1 MNLYSKKQKWK
12 YLLAIIA
19 LVIVIAIIWY
29 TSFIASKVRNEER
42 LKVQL
47 WGESIRK
54 KAALVKLTN
63 QSFSALAIKERE
75 NVEIWARATKEFEK
89 PLSDYSFALTIIR
102 NNVDTSDIEDNIPLI
117 LTDNNNKL
125 ISYVN
130 LPEID
135 LLKEK
140 DELVSNLISQWAEI
154 NAPVKISFSNEKSQ
168 NIYYNNSIRYYDL
181 LNKRDSLL
189 NSFKEDLLLNSA
201 LVPVI
206 FFNENQD
213 SIVASNIFL
222 KNMSKKDS
230 LKKINNIK
238 DENQSFKVDL
248 GEGKQGILFFQNS
261 LTLKQL
267 EYFPFILI
275 GIIILF
281 LFVAYLLFSTFRRAE
296 QNQVWAGMAKETAHQ
311 LGTPISSLMAW
322 IEILKSDNVDL
333 SSINEMNKDINRLE
347 TITERFSKIGSTT
360 KLEKINL
367 IVVVKENVEYLKN
380 RISKKINITVKS
392 TQDNISILGD
402 KSLIQWVIENLTKNA
417 VDAMKGEGDLTFS
430 FNIEKKLAI
439 LDVSDTGKGVDKLKT
454 IFEPG
459 YTTKKRGWGL
469 GLSLAKRIIEEQ
481 HNGEIIILHS
491 EIGKGTTFRIK
502 IPLI

>member
-1 MNLYSKKQKWK
+1 
-12 YLLAIIA
+12 
-19 LVIVIAIIWY
+19 
-29 TSFIASKVRNEER
+29 
-42 LKVQL
+42 
-47 WGESIRK
+47 
-54 KAALVKLTN
+54 
-63 QSFSALAIKERE
+63 
-75 NVEIWARATKEFEK
+75 
-89 PLSDYSFALTIIR
+89 
-102 NNVDTSDIEDNIPLI
+102 
-117 LTDNNNKL
+117 
-125 ISYVN
+125 
-130 LPEID
+130 
-135 LLKEK
+135 
-140 DELVSNLISQWAEI
+140 
-154 NAPVKISFSNEKSQ
+154 
-168 NIYYNNSIRYYDL
+168 
-181 LNKRDSLL
+181 
-189 NSFKEDLLLNSA
+189 
-201 LVPVI
+201 
-206 FFNENQD
+206 
-213 SIVASNIFL
+213 
-222 KNMSKKDS
+222 
-230 LKKINNIK
+230 
-238 DENQSFKVDL
+238 
-248 GEGKQGILFFQNS
+248 
-261 LTLKQL
+261 
-267 EYFPFILI
+267 
-275 GIIILF
+275 
-281 LFVAYLLFSTFRRAE
+281 VAYLLFSTFRRAE

-322 IEILKSDNVDL
+322 MEILKSDNVDL

-430 FNIEKKLAI
+430 FKIEKRLAI

-491 EIGKGTTFRIK
+491 ELGKGTTFRIK

>member
-1 MNLYSKKQKWK
+1 M
-12 YLLAIIA
+12 
-19 LVIVIAIIWY
+19 
-29 TSFIASKVRNEER
+29 
-42 LKVQL
+42 
-47 WGESIRK
+47 
-54 KAALVKLTN
+54 
-63 QSFSALAIKERE
+63 
-75 NVEIWARATKEFEK
+75 
-89 PLSDYSFALTIIR
+89 
-102 NNVDTSDIEDNIPLI
+102 
-117 LTDNNNKL
+117 
-125 ISYVN
+125 
-130 LPEID
+130 PEID
-135 LLKEK
+135 LFKEK
-140 DELVSNLISQWAEI
+140 DKLVSNLISEWAEI
-154 NAPVKISFSNEKSQ
+154 NTPVKIFFSNEKSQ

-230 LKKINNIK
+230 LEKINNIK

-322 IEILKSDNVDL
+322 MEILKSDNVDL

-392 TQDNISILGD
+392 TQDNIPILGD

-417 VDAMKGEGDLTFS
+417 VDAMKGEGNLTFS
-430 FNIEKKLAI
+430 FKIEKKLAI
-439 LDVSDTGKGVDKLKT
+439 LDVSDTGKGVEKLKT